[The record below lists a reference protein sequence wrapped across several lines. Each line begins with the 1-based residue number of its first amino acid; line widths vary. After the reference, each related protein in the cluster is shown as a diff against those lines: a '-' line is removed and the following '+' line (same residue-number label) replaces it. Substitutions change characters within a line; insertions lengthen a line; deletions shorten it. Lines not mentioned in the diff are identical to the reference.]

1 MAQYKAKKIETFY
14 DKHINTVVYEYRG
27 CTYEVRYAKDWTI
40 SITPAWV
47 QHRDAQ
53 AKIDE
58 EIDHPKAK
66 HCTEDAQTGF
76 DKLWDYM
83 QTGIWEE

>member
-1 MAQYKAKKIETFY
+1 MAQHKAKKIETYY

-27 CTYEVRYAKDWTI
+27 STYEVRYAKDWTI

-47 QHRDAQ
+47 QHKEAQ

-58 EIDHPKAK
+58 LIDHPVKRN
-66 HCTEDAQTGF
+66 TETKPITLDDIFAF
-76 DKLWDYM
+76 
-83 QTGIWEE
+83 EE